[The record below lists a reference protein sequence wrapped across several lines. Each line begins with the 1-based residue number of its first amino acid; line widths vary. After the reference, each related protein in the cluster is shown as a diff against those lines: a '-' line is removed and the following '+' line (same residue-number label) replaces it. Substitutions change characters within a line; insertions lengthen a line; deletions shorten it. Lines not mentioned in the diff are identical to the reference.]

1 MTTVDLITQEVI
13 RARLDGIV
21 REMEAAVFRT
31 GFSTIVRESHDFSCG
46 LLDREGRVVGQSNH
60 PSHMGA
66 YPYCIAGLLQFY
78 SYDEMRE
85 GDAFLANHPYYSG
98 TPHANDMVVMTPI
111 FVDGR
116 VVAFA
121 ASMGHTPDTGGVSPG
136 SRNATARDLFGEGL
150 QITPVR
156 YMRDRELVRD
166 TASFVRANSRVPDMM
181 IGDLSAKAGVC
192 FAIGAQR
199 LHDVI
204 AAYGADVVLQTFD
217 DLGDRTERQARQY
230 ISEWQD
236 GVHEAE
242 TWVDDPTSPDK
253 PIRLHVAAIK
263 EGDSLILDFTGTGDQ
278 AEAPINVRPPFVHG
292 LAFRAVVAMTDP
304 FMPLNHGL
312 TRAVECRFREGSLVN
327 PTFPGPGRVLLED
340 AVHRRERADDR
351 DGQGGGESRDC
362 ARVDAELDRYRA
374 VGERREA
381 VRPVRA
387 DVRGEP
393 RLGRRGRL
401 HRDGARLRRR
411 QVHERRDHRVRVRRG
426 DDEVRADAGHG
437 RRRQVPRRSGVRP
450 RVSCAVGPPALRRRG
465 KARGERD

>member
-78 SYDEMRE
+78 SYDEMLE

-199 LHDVI
+199 LHDVM

-236 GVHEAE
+236 GRTRGGDVGRRPDEPGQA
-242 TWVDDPTSPDK
+242 DPSP
-253 PIRLHVAAIK
+253 RC
-263 EGDSLILDFTGTGDQ
+263 GDQ
-278 AEAPINVRPPFVHG
+278 G
-292 LAFRAVVAMTDP
+292 
-304 FMPLNHGL
+304 
-312 TRAVECRFREGSLVN
+312 
-327 PTFPGPGRVLLED
+327 GRQP
-340 AVHRRERADDR
+340 H
-351 DGQGGGESRDC
+351 
-362 ARVDAELDRYRA
+362 
-374 VGERREA
+374 
-381 VRPVRA
+381 P
-387 DVRGEP
+387 
-393 RLGRRGRL
+393 RL
-401 HRDGARLRRR
+401 HR
-411 QVHERRDHRVRVRRG
+411 
-426 DDEVRADAGHG
+426 HG
-437 RRRQVPRRSGVRP
+437 RPGGGADQRAPRPSFTGSRSGRSW
-450 RVSCAVGPPALRRRG
+450 R
-465 KARGERD
+465 